1 MSSVSPRR
9 PRPSPPGESLVV
21 ASFGG
26 ILAFVGALCF
36 LIWWEY
42 GYSLL
47 LAVPV
52 AAVVSLSLLVA
63 RLKQRDYETYL
74 AMFPPEPEPEPLP
87 EPDPILR
94 PVAVA
99 TNGLGQVLTYSRFDL
114 PLSDWQRL
122 ARVFLKDEKIT
133 RRIVAAAGVKHK
145 SFEGL
150 TEAYPSIRDKMGP
163 LPNGAGWFDA
173 SGKLTDSGRVHFE
186 QFVDLAQVINTP
198 SPTLPA
204 PFVTAALHETTTTT
218 TGQNGV
224 RGVS

>member
-9 PRPSPPGESLVV
+9 PRPQPPGESIVTALT
-21 ASFGG
+21 GG
-26 ILAFVGALCF
+26 ALTFVGVLSG
-36 LIWWEY
+36 LIAWQY
-42 GYSLL
+42 GYVLL
-47 LAVPV
+47 YSFTVSCL
-52 AAVVSLSLLVA
+52 VSLSLLIA
-63 RLKQRDYETYL
+63 RLKQRDYEIYL
-74 AMFPPEPEPEPLP
+74 AMFPPEPEPEPIP

-122 ARVFLKDEKIT
+122 ARVFLKDERIT

-145 SFEGL
+145 SFEDL
-150 TEAYPSIRDKMGP
+150 TEVYPNIKTKMGP
-163 LPNGAGWFDA
+163 VPNGAGWFDS

-186 QFVDLAQVINTP
+186 QFIDLAQVINTP
-198 SPTLPA
+198 SPTLPT
-204 PFVTAALHETTTTT
+204 PFVTAALQETTTTT

>member
-9 PRPSPPGESLVV
+9 PRPTPPGESLAV
-21 ASFGG
+21 SSYGG

-36 LIWWEY
+36 LIWFEY
-42 GYSLL
+42 GYTLL

-52 AAVVSLSLLVA
+52 ACLVALSLLIA

-74 AMFPPEPEPEPLP
+74 AMFPPEPEPEPIP

-133 RRIVAAAGVKHK
+133 RRIVAAAGVNHK
-145 SFEGL
+145 SFEDL
-150 TEAYPSIRDKMGP
+150 TEVYPNIKTKMGP
-163 LPNGAGWFDA
+163 VPNGAGWFDS

-186 QFVDLAQVINTP
+186 QFIDLAQVINTP

>member
-1 MSSVSPRR
+1 MSVSPRR
-9 PRPSPPGESLVV
+9 PRPTPPGESLVV

-26 ILAFVGALCF
+26 ILAFIGALSF
-36 LIWWEY
+36 LIWYEY
-42 GYSLL
+42 GHTLL

-52 AAVVSLSLLVA
+52 AAVVSLSLLIA
-63 RLKQRDYETYL
+63 RLKQRDYEIYL

-114 PLSDWQRL
+114 ALSDWQRL

-150 TEAYPSIRDKMGP
+150 TEAYPLIRDKMGP
-163 LPNGAGWFDA
+163 GPNGAGWFDS
-173 SGKLTDSGRVHFE
+173 SGKLTDAGRVHFE
-186 QFVDLAQVINTP
+186 QFGDLAHVINSPLPTP
-198 SPTLPA
+198 PLQ
-204 PFVTAALHETTTTT
+204 FVAAALQETTTTT
-218 TGQNGV
+218 TAKNGA
-224 RGVS
+224 RGGE